1 MKSAYEIAWKI
12 LDKRKTMAFLT
23 DSDIASLTGLDIQ
36 VVERMS
42 MKKELATA
50 IAYNGRQL
58 AKEVIRE
65 IEECIPHYRDEEVK
79 ELWGGKDERYE

>member
-12 LDKRKTMAFLT
+12 LNERKRLAFLT
-23 DSDIASLTGLDIQ
+23 DSDIAKLTGLDTQ
-36 VVERMS
+36 VVKRMS

-50 IAYNGRQL
+50 IALNGRQL
-58 AKEVIRE
+58 AKDVIKE
-65 IEECIPHYRDEEVK
+65 IEDGTPHYRDEEIK